1 MGSLRLHGT
10 TGCRED
16 SREFSRLARRSTG
29 GSFARMKFAVAVSLL
44 AVSARAIAGWVLVES
59 APLPAPTGL
68 TFREARVSNGV
79 DTATVHQ
86 VSFTPKT
93 HSFAVMD
100 NPDGAYDLG
109 SASVKRG
116 ALAGVNG
123 GYFAPDHTPLGLVIR
138 QGAQIH
144 PLEKGK
150 LLSGIVSASAG
161 FVAIQR
167 PAAFKLTPAVREAL
181 QAGPFLV
188 EGGKVIAGLN
198 ATKGAARTVVF
209 QDAKG
214 RAGFLICKS
223 VTLAEMA
230 AILATPEIFPE
241 GRIVR
246 ALNLDGG
253 SSTALWVRG
262 EPPFYQRE
270 WKSVRTYL
278 AIVPRS

>member
-1 MGSLRLHGT
+1 MR
-10 TGCRED
+10 
-16 SREFSRLARRSTG
+16 
-29 GSFARMKFAVAVSLL
+29 FAAVVLSLL
-44 AVSARAIAGWVLVES
+44 AATARVAAGWILVES
-59 APLPAPTGL
+59 APQAAPAGL
-68 TFREARVSNGV
+68 AFREARVSNGA
-79 DTATVHQ
+79 DTATLHQ
-86 VSFTPKT
+86 VTFSPRT
-93 HSFAVMD
+93 HTFAVMD

-144 PLEKGK
+144 PLERGK
-150 LLSGIVSASAG
+150 LLSGIVSAGAG

-167 PAAFKLTPAVREAL
+167 PSAFKLTPAVREAL
-181 QAGPFLV
+181 QAGPFLI
-188 EGGKVIAGLN
+188 EGGTVVAGLN

-223 VTLAEMA
+223 ATLAEMA
-230 AILATPEIFPE
+230 AILATPGIFPE
-241 GRIVR
+241 GKIVR

-253 SSTALWVRG
+253 SSTAMWVRG

-278 AIVPRS
+278 AIVAR